1 MFRAIRRFA
10 MPRFMNM
17 KTAMQCTLLAMS
29 LSSLS
34 AVAATIVPDDEVP
47 ARTVKFADLNLT
59 RNEGAAVLYARI
71 SAAAREVCLP
81 ASTWVP
87 QLLFRA
93 YRCREEAIA
102 RAVADVNAPVLTSYY
117 LAKAKPTME
126 QR

>member
-1 MFRAIRRFA
+1 
-10 MPRFMNM
+10 MPRVMNM

-34 AVAATIVPDDEVP
+34 AVAATIVPGDEVP

-59 RNEGAAVLYARI
+59 RSEGAAMLYARI
-71 SAAAREVCLP
+71 SAAAREVCQP
-81 ASTWVP
+81 ATTWVP

-117 LAKAKPTME
+117 VAKIKPTIE

>member
-1 MFRAIRRFA
+1 
-10 MPRFMNM
+10 MPRVMNM

-34 AVAATIVPDDEVP
+34 AVAATIVPGDEVP

-59 RNEGAAVLYARI
+59 RSEGAAVLYARI

-81 ASTWVP
+81 ASIWVP
-87 QLLFRA
+87 QLLYRA

-117 LAKAKPTME
+117 LAKTKPTME

>member
-1 MFRAIRRFA
+1 MSRAIRRFA

-59 RNEGAAVLYARI
+59 RSEGAAVLYARI

-81 ASTWVP
+81 ATTWVP

>member
-1 MFRAIRRFA
+1 

-17 KTAMQCTLLAMS
+17 KTAMQCTLLAML

-34 AVAATIVPDDEVP
+34 AVAATIVPDGDVP
-47 ARTVKFADLNLT
+47 ARRVNFADLDLT
-59 RNEGAAVLYARI
+59 RSEGAAVLYARI
-71 SAAAREVCLP
+71 GAAAREVCLP
-81 ASTWVP
+81 ATTWVP

-117 LAKAKPTME
+117 LAKVKPTME